1 MASSSNAMIAVLELR
16 QKVLKKEKKK
26 NLNMILKGKSLCCVS
41 FKLVI
46 SYNTY
51 LTDEHLTY
59 FPNILISNLQSS
71 FISKR
76 FI

>member
-16 QKVLKKEKKK
+16 QKVLKIEKK

-51 LTDEHLTY
+51 LIDKHLIY